1 MKDAEEIED
10 IIEYLREQIQ
20 DLQSEVTRLRYQEG
34 RIIDY
39 LHSTSNGDSDRESQ
53 LWKLDDNR
61 HQEMSNWN
69 D

>member
-1 MKDAEEIED
+1 MQED
-10 IIEYLREQIQ
+10 ELRDVIEYLREQVQ
-20 DLQSEVTRLRYQEG
+20 DLQSEVTRLRGQEG

-39 LHSTSNGDSDRESQ
+39 LQSTCNPDQEWR
-53 LWKLDDNR
+53 LWKLNDNR

>member
-1 MKDAEEIED
+1 MKEDELRD

-20 DLQSEVTRLRYQEG
+20 DLQSEVTRLRGQEG

-39 LHSTSNGDSDRESQ
+39 LHSTSNGDSDRESL

>member
-1 MKDAEEIED
+1 MKEDELRD

-20 DLQSEVTRLRYQEG
+20 DLKTEIVRLRGQEN

-39 LHSTSNGDSDRESQ
+39 LQSASNGDPDRECR

-61 HQEMSNWN
+61 HQEISNWN